1 MANIPWF
8 ESDVPI
14 IRCQEAFSLLIC
26 AELAPD
32 ADTAKAYT
40 EEAEV
45 AIAERMNLEV
55 KAKQR
60 VNVRRQARSGRGF
73 GRTSW
78 Y

>member
-14 IRCQEAFSLLIC
+14 VRCLEPFSLLIC
-26 AELAPD
+26 AEFAPD
-32 ADTAKAYT
+32 ADTAAAYT
-40 EEAEV
+40 AEAEI
-45 AIAERMNLEV
+45 AIAALMNREV